1 MNTNTTTTWRIKEIK
16 SIFLLYLWRFFA
28 GLVSSLGGALVLD
41 PGKPAPMEETA
52 DIMQSVDEDDDEV
65 CDEYYWKISPILANR
80 DTEHEQKHNIIC
92 YNSYSL

>member
-1 MNTNTTTTWRIKEIK
+1 MAV
-16 SIFLLYLWRFFA
+16 FP

-65 CDEYYWKISPILANR
+65 CDEHYWKISPILANR
-80 DTEHEQKHNIIC
+80 HTEHKQKHNIVLIIC
-92 YNSYSL
+92 YKPYSL